1 MTSARVVIL
10 QEYVPQY
17 RVSFFRRLIELGKEN
32 GIDIQIAAGA
42 ANKEQN
48 QRQDGSS
55 AEFILP
61 LSQLEIRIVK
71 MRIVFR
77 RVRPV
82 IAEANL
88 VIMEQ
93 ARRNVDAYWLLLSPW
108 QRRKICLWGHGRDFV
123 TSPSWIRRR
132 AMSRLTSAADW
143 FFAYTEGSRE
153 SVISGG
159 YPIAQTTVVQNSI
172 DTTDLQDAI
181 SCISKAEIDEFRKDN
196 QLTDQTA
203 IFIGGLDESKRLPF
217 LFAAC
222 RNAYEMD
229 KNFRLLVVGN
239 GILKESVEK
248 LAETAPWLRYLG
260 PLFGTQKAL
269 AIAAAELICMP
280 GRVGLVAVDSFAAGR
295 PIVTTDWPWHGP
307 EFEYLESGKTCL
319 VSEDDERSY
328 AQALISLL
336 TDKNQLRSMQEACRS
351 VRGKFTTDEMAA
363 RFFDGIQ
370 RALSYRP

>member
-153 SVISGG
+153 SVISGAT
-159 YPIAQTTVVQNSI
+159 P
-172 DTTDLQDAI
+172 
-181 SCISKAEIDEFRKDN
+181 
-196 QLTDQTA
+196 
-203 IFIGGLDESKRLPF
+203 
-217 LFAAC
+217 
-222 RNAYEMD
+222 
-229 KNFRLLVVGN
+229 
-239 GILKESVEK
+239 
-248 LAETAPWLRYLG
+248 
-260 PLFGTQKAL
+260 
-269 AIAAAELICMP
+269 
-280 GRVGLVAVDSFAAGR
+280 
-295 PIVTTDWPWHGP
+295 
-307 EFEYLESGKTCL
+307 
-319 VSEDDERSY
+319 
-328 AQALISLL
+328 
-336 TDKNQLRSMQEACRS
+336 
-351 VRGKFTTDEMAA
+351 
-363 RFFDGIQ
+363 
-370 RALSYRP
+370 